1 MQLPSFYTNCQ
12 MQDTTPPT
20 RMVHTM
26 PIYLLRHAFW
36 HWQRL
41 WLLNSNVLQRLRCL
55 ASIVRRVGN
64 VLPAWCII
72 LFCSHRAFGIY
83 IHTEGCAQL
92 HQET

>member
-1 MQLPSFYTNCQ
+1 
-12 MQDTTPPT
+12 
-20 RMVHTM
+20 MVHTM